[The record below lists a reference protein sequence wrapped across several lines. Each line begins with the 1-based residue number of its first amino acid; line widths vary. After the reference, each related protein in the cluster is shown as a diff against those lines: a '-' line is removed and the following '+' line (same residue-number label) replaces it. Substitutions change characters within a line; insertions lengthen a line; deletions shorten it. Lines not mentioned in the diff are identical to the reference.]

1 MYVKNNFFLNIFR
14 QLTSKYKSSDFNR
27 LNVFQRGVIQ
37 KDIKRSTRFHFRRWK
52 KKCKISFERGVFL
65 FFLFFAK
72 LNHWIIIKFVSL

>member
-52 KKCKISFERGVFL
+52 KNAFRLNVGFSFFFYFL
-65 FFLFFAK
+65 Q
-72 LNHWIIIKFVSL
+72 NWITG

>member
-52 KKCKISFERGVFL
+52 KKNAFRLNVGFSFFFYFL
-65 FFLFFAK
+65 Q
-72 LNHWIIIKFVSL
+72 NWITG

>member
-27 LNVFQRGVIQ
+27 LNVFQRGGYKKILSVRHGFI
-37 KDIKRSTRFHFRRWK
+37 SVVGK
-52 KKCKISFERGVFL
+52 KKCISFERGVFL

-72 LNHWIIIKFVSL
+72 LDHWIIIKFVSL

>member
-37 KDIKRSTRFHFRRWK
+37 KDIKRSTRFHFRR
-52 KKCKISFERGVFL
+52 
-65 FFLFFAK
+65 
-72 LNHWIIIKFVSL
+72 

>member
-14 QLTSKYKSSDFNR
+14 QLMSKYKSSDFNR

-52 KKCKISFERGVFL
+52 KKCISFERFPFFFYFL
-65 FFLFFAK
+65 Q
-72 LNHWIIIKFVSL
+72 NWITG